1 METLSYE
8 DAVIKYMEGDSNALS
23 KYFLLEQE
31 KANLREELH
40 NMPLALEAA

>member
-8 DAVIKYMEGDSNALS
+8 DAVIKYMNGDSNALS

-31 KANLREELH
+31 KKMLRDELH
-40 NMPLALEAA
+40 NIPLALGVA